1 MAPVS
6 LPEHNYRVNP
16 PMPIAVASAP
26 VEAAHVEAAAGG
38 AGGGPEEPAIGGAGA
53 YESFFH
59 GQIYSNR

>member
-16 PMPIAVASAP
+16 PMPIAAASAP

-38 AGGGPEEPAIGGAGA
+38 AGGGAEEAIGGAGA

-59 GQIYSNR
+59 GQVYLNR

>member
-6 LPEHNYRVNP
+6 LPEHDYRVNP
-16 PMPIAVASAP
+16 PPPITAASAP
-26 VEAAHVEAAAGG
+26 VEAAHVET
-38 AGGGPEEPAIGGAGA
+38 PAGGAGA